1 MSGAFLTFLSCG
13 IRLFGGEK
21 HLSKSSSL
29 NCNVLVKFGVLQ
41 RCSSLDLCSQTPCR
55 RTYFLER
62 IWIHKR
68 HCRERQNYIFE
79 NAGNPLI
86 LHLQRLVNSGLCMKL
101 DVLHSRG
108 HRAAFSP
115 FSVRI
120 WWQREYLTTWFVL
133 LLTLGSSPLGDSQ
146 FRSDRN
152 YSWWLHG
159 SLLMVFSS
167 AKPSGR
173 AIPDAW
179 RQFLLKLS
187 SM

>member
-1 MSGAFLTFLSCG
+1 MIGAFLTFLSCG
-13 IRLFGGEK
+13 IRLFLEK

-41 RCSSLDLCSQTPCR
+41 RCSSVDLCSQTPCR

-62 IWIHKR
+62 IWIHKC

-133 LLTLGSSPLGDSQ
+133 LLTLGSSPLGDNQ

-159 SLLMVFSS
+159 SLLMVSSS
-167 AKPSGR
+167 AKPSGC